1 MYGRETRKD
10 EYLQSL
16 LVDVIEV
23 GEGLMKVSVLFTEI
37 EGKICCIESLTKVN
51 KLEVLA
57 MKNVR
62 EGNLK

>member
-1 MYGRETRKD
+1 
-10 EYLQSL
+10 
-16 LVDVIEV
+16 
-23 GEGLMKVSVLFTEI
+23 MKVSVLFTEI